1 MKHIIPF
8 KIFEEV
14 SPEDIEKLE
23 NIKLLQSIGVLSPAE
38 AKKMRSEVYNGNPA
52 KYLNDPSTREAFE
65 SPEFKS
71 LQDIG
76 YSLDS
81 SLRQFLNGTLIL
93 KIGDTPFRL
102 GIFDTTKKIRRMMPK
117 DSRNQDA
124 PLKSFPN
131 TNDTTDFYKE
141 AFAWIR
147 DNIDHEDPELASVR
161 TTRSRAN
168 AANKRA
174 ETISKFSGL
183 WKKLGLDEASIS
195 DLTEL
200 FNQWSSNRPLSETH
214 EVLKETRI
222 YFKAGLLYLPG
233 WIISKR
239 ISSLE
244 SVISNNNIA
253 WTTDIYMFGL
263 SSDLGIFETC
273 TPQFTVISTD
283 SWRPNT
289 ASSLYLKNI
298 KITQKVV
305 DTVNTIYTAMLED
318 DAIANKGFRVLIE
331 QCSFNIPV
339 QVSDVGA
346 IYSSQINS
354 QIEITPFI
362 DGGAF
367 VLNRISGNGSINL
380 LIQNGSTLDLYASD
394 VQWSTDKL
402 LINGVTSSEFLGS
415 HTLGES
421 TMGRNYVLSVSKNG
435 EITATTRT
443 GRRY

>member
-8 KIFEEV
+8 KIFEDV

-23 NIKLLQSIGVLSPAE
+23 NIKLLQSVGILDSAD
-38 AKKMRSEVYNGNPA
+38 ARKLRAEVYNGNPA

-81 SLRQFLNGTLIL
+81 TMRQFLNGTLIL

-117 DSRNQDA
+117 GSSNQDA
-124 PLKSFPN
+124 PVKAFPEQ
-131 TNDTTDFYKE
+131 DTTDFYKA

-147 DNIDHEDPELASVR
+147 DNIDHKDSNLATVR
-161 TTRSRAN
+161 TTRSLAN

-200 FNQWSSNRPLSETH
+200 FNRWSSVRPLSETH

-222 YFKAGLLYLPG
+222 YFKEGLLYLPG
-233 WIISKR
+233 WIIANR

-244 SVISNNNIA
+244 SVISNNNIK
-253 WTTDIYMFGL
+253 WTTYTYIFGL
-263 SSDLGIFETC
+263 ESDLGIFETC
-273 TPQFTVISTD
+273 TPQFTAISTY
-283 SWRPNT
+283 SWRPNG

-305 DTVNTIYTAMLED
+305 DTINNIYTALTED
-318 DAIANKGFRVLIE
+318 DAIANNGFRVLIE

-339 QVSDVGA
+339 KVSDVGQ
-346 IYSSQINS
+346 IHNSQINS
-354 QIEITPFI
+354 QIEVTPFM

-380 LIQNGSTLDLYASD
+380 LIQTGSTLDLFTYD
-394 VQWSTDKL
+394 VQWSTDQL

-421 TMGRNYVLSVSKNG
+421 TMGRNYIISVSKNG
-435 EITATTRT
+435 EITATTRS